1 MSLSTEDWKAESV
14 SRAWYQVLGMA
25 VSMTDRIPLGM
36 VSVMMGMVISSSK
49 SSGLMVV
56 SEAGTARA
64 AVAKSR
70 VARALYCMVMIF
82 VQRSMEVRVGLYLM
96 SFW

>member
-1 MSLSTEDWKAESV
+1 VLWRRSSSTEDWKAESV

-25 VSMTDRIPLGM
+25 VSMTERMSLGI
-36 VSVMMGMVISSSK
+36 VSVSIGRSMLSSK
-49 SSGLMVV
+49 SSGVMVA

-70 VARALYCMVMIF
+70 VARTLCCMVTDF
-82 VQRSMEVRVGLYLM
+82 LY
-96 SFW
+96 